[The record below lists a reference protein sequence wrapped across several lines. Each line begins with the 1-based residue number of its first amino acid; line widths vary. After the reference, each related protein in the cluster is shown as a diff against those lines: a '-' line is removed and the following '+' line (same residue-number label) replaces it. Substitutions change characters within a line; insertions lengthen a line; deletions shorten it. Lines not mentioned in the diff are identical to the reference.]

1 MKKLLLMFGIVAA
14 LMTGCKSV
22 ASAVEGDWEIR
33 YFEIDGVAQEICSAT
48 LNVERSGLNR
58 FAINGNSG
66 VNNYFGTAK
75 IKGNSFAVNDNLAS
89 TKMAGEPKAMEFE
102 DNFMK
107 AFADSKKIEFKE
119 GNGTVLMTL
128 KNGEG
133 SSKITFIRK

>member
-1 MKKLLLMFGIVAA
+1 MKKLLLMLGIVAA

-22 ASAVEGDWEIR
+22 ASAVEGEWEIR
-33 YFEIDGVAQEICSAT
+33 YFEINGVAQEICAAT
-48 LNVERSGLNR
+48 LNVERNGLNR

-66 VNNYFGTAK
+66 VNSYFGTAK
-75 IKGNSFAVNDNLAS
+75 IKGNSFTVNDNLAS

-119 GNGTVLMTL
+119 ENGTVLMTL